1 MKLFVKIAVGL
12 MIFPLMGGCGHKLPP
27 EDSCHFVQNSQ
38 LQRVSWKGSF
48 PIDIY
53 VHESFPQ
60 EDYQDLLAAMGQWDY
75 TLGRTAFKFAG
86 VVSGDNNGG
95 SQDGR
100 SVIYMLSNWES
111 DKPREQGRTTI
122 YWTGDEITEADIRI
136 NAHDFTYFTGSTPVS
151 GKVHLESLLVHELG
165 HVLGLQHNDGEPS
178 VMATTLA
185 NAQFRMKPLTADQSS
200 IHCEY
205 N

>member
-1 MKLFVKIAVGL
+1 MLSRFFLILGLIAL
-12 MIFPLMGGCGHKLPP
+12 LPGCGKKLPP

-38 LQRVSWKGSF
+38 LQRVSWKGNF
-48 PIDIY
+48 PVEIY
-53 VHESFPQ
+53 VQDSFPQ
-60 EDYQDLLAAMGQWDY
+60 EYYPDLLSAMAQWDY
-75 TLGRTAFKFAG
+75 TLGRTTFKFAG
-86 VVSGDNNGG
+86 TVSGDNSGG
-95 SQDGR
+95 AQDGR
-100 SVIYMLSNWES
+100 SVVYVMNAWET

-136 NAHDFTYFTGSTPVS
+136 NSHDFSFFSGQPAVS
-151 GKVHLESLLVHELG
+151 GKVHLESLFVHELG

-185 NAQFRMKPLTADQSS
+185 TAQFREKPLSADHSA